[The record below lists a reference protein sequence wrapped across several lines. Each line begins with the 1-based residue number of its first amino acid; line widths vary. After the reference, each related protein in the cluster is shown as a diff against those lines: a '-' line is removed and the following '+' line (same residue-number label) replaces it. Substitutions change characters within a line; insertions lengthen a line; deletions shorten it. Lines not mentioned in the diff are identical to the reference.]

1 MALMR
6 MAEDKPD
13 KPAIRGGEQAIAQVA
28 HRILLT
34 AETKPG
40 SIKSIWLKDLW
51 APSGAG
57 G

>member
-1 MALMR
+1 MR